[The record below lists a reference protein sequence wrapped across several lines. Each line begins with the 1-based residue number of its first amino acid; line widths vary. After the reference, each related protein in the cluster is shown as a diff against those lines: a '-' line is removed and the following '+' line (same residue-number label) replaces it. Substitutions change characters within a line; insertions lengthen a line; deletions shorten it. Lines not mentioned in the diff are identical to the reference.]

1 MALMTSK
8 QYVESLAKMKRNIYF
23 QGKKIE
29 DPINHPLLIPSR
41 RCLEETYDMAFMPQ
55 YEDLMTATS
64 QFTGHKI
71 NRFNNIH
78 RDKEDLNK
86 KVKLQRLMG
95 QRTGSCFQRCVIMDM
110 ANAFY
115 STTFEIDEKYGTHY
129 FDAFKKY
136 IIRCQDKDLIVAG
149 ALTDPKG
156 DRSARIGA
164 DGQDKDLYLHV
175 VERRTDGVVV
185 NGAKAH
191 LTGITN
197 AHEVIVLPTQ
207 AMKPGQEDYAIAFA
221 IPLDAPGITMIVGRQ
236 SCDTRKMEDGA
247 DIDLG
252 NAKYGGIEALTV
264 FDHVFVPN
272 DCIFLNGETDFAGM
286 LVERFA
292 GYHRNS
298 YGGCKSGVGDV
309 VIGAASLISQYNG
322 TEIASHVKDKLVE
335 MTQLNEQLYC
345 AGIASSA
352 EGWQTKAGNYM
363 VNLLLA
369 NVCKLNVTR
378 YPYEIVRLMEDIA
391 GGIMVTAPS
400 EADLRSDA
408 VGNYIKKYLV
418 GCGVNAEDRLR
429 ALRLCENLALG
440 TAAVGYRTE
449 SMHGA
454 GSPQAQKIMIMRQG
468 NFEMKKTLAKNIAG
482 ISNESGAGVK

>member
-1 MALMTSK
+1 MPLMTSQ
-8 QYVESLAKMKRNIYF
+8 QYVASLAKMKRRIFF
-23 QGKKIE
+23 QGKLIE
-29 DPINHPLLIPSR
+29 DPIHHPLLIPSR
-41 RCLEETYDMAFMPQ
+41 KCLEETYDMALMPM

-71 NRFNNIH
+71 NRFNHIH
-78 RDKEDLNK
+78 GSKEDLNK

-115 STTFEIDEKYGTHY
+115 STTFEIDEKHGTRY
-129 FDAFKKY
+129 FDRFKEF
-136 IIRCQDKDLIVAG
+136 IIRCQEEDLIVGG
-149 ALTDPKG
+149 ALTDVKG
-156 DRSARIGA
+156 SRSAAIGS
-164 DGQDKDLYLHV
+164 DDQDKDLYVHV
-175 VERRTDGVVV
+175 VERRPDGVIV

-197 AHEVIVLPTQ
+197 AHEVVVLPTQ
-207 AMKPGQEDYAIAFA
+207 AMRPGQEDYAIAFHL
-221 IPLDAPGITMIVGRQ
+221 PLDAPGVTMIVGRQ
-236 SCDTRKMEDGA
+236 SCDTRKMEELCN
-247 DIDLG
+247 IDVG
-252 NAKYGGIEALTV
+252 NAKYGGIEALTI

-272 DCIFLNGETDFAGM
+272 ENIFLNGEVEFAGM

-309 VIGAASLISQYNG
+309 AIGAAALIAQYNG
-322 TEIASHVKDKLVE
+322 TEKASHIKDKLVE

-363 VNLLLA
+363 VDLLLA

-400 EADLRSDA
+400 EADLRSSEIGHY
-408 VGNYIKKYLV
+408 VEKYLV
-418 GCGVNAEDRLR
+418 GCNVDAETRLR

-454 GSPQAQKIMIMRQG
+454 GSPQAQKVMITRQG
-468 NFEMKKTLAKNIAG
+468 SFEQKKELAKRIAG
-482 ISNESGAGVK
+482 IEK

>member
-1 MALMTSK
+1 MPLMTSE
-8 QYVESLAKMKRNIYF
+8 QYVESLAKMKRNIWF

-29 DPINHPLLIPSR
+29 DPIHHPLLIPSR
-41 RCLEETYDMAFMPQ
+41 KCLEETYDMALMPE
-55 YEDLMTATS
+55 YEDLVTAVS

-71 NRFNNIH
+71 SRFNNIH
-78 RDKEDLNK
+78 RDTEDLNK

-95 QRTGSCFQRCVIMDM
+95 QRTGSCFQRCVMMDM

-115 STTFEIDEKYGTHY
+115 STTYEIDEKYGTSY
-129 FDAFKKY
+129 FDRFKEFL
-136 IIRCQDKDLIVAG
+136 IRCQDEDLVIAG

-156 DRSARIGA
+156 DRGAKIG
-164 DGQDKDLYLHV
+164 GEEQDKDLYVHV

-185 NGAKAH
+185 NGAKCH

-197 AHEVIVLPTQ
+197 AHEVVVLPTQ
-207 AMKPGQEDYAIAFA
+207 AMKAGQEDYAIAFH

-236 SCDTRKMEDGA
+236 SCDTRKMEDIA

-252 NAKYGGIEALTV
+252 NANYGGIEALTV

-272 DCIFLNGETDFAGM
+272 ENIFMNGETDFAGM

-292 GYHRNS
+292 AYHRNS
-298 YGGCKSGVGDV
+298 YGGCKSGVGDIA
-309 VIGAASLISQYNG
+309 IGAASLIAQYNG
-322 TEIASHVKDKLVE
+322 IEKANHVKDKLVE

-352 EGWQTKAGNYM
+352 EGWQTKSGNYM
-363 VNLLLA
+363 VDLLLA

-400 EADLRSDA
+400 EADLRSPD
-408 VGNYIKKYLV
+408 VGKYVEKYMV
-418 GCGVNAEDRLR
+418 GCNVDA
-429 ALRLCENLALG
+429 
-440 TAAVGYRTE
+440 
-449 SMHGA
+449 
-454 GSPQAQKIMIMRQG
+454 
-468 NFEMKKTLAKNIAG
+468 
-482 ISNESGAGVK
+482 ESGIGYSRSCISYRIYAWCRLSTGTENYDYTSG

>member
-1 MALMTSK
+1 MPLMTSK
-8 QYVESLAKMKRNIYF
+8 QYVESLAKTDRNIWF

-41 RCLEETYDMAFMPQ
+41 KCLEETYDMAFMPEF
-55 YEDLMTATS
+55 EDLMTATS

-71 NRFNNIH
+71 NRFNHIYAC
-78 RDKEDLNK
+78 KEDLNK
-86 KVKLQRLMG
+86 KTKLQRLMG
-95 QRTGSCFQRCVIMDM
+95 QRTGACFQRCVIMDM

-115 STTFEIDEKYGTHY
+115 PTTYEIDEKYGTHY
-129 FDAFKKY
+129 FDRFKEF
-136 IIRCQDKDLIVAG
+136 IIKCQDEDLIIAG
-149 ALTDPKG
+149 ALTDVKG
-156 DRSARIGA
+156 DRSAKIGGP
-164 DGQDKDLYLHV
+164 DQDEDLYLHV
-175 VERRTDGVVV
+175 VERRPDGVVI

-197 AHEVIVLPTQ
+197 AHEVVVLPTQ
-207 AMKPGQEDYAIAFA
+207 AMKPDQKDYAIAFH

-236 SCDTRKMEDGA
+236 SCDTRKLEEGA

-252 NAKYGGIEALTV
+252 NAVYGGIEALTV

-272 DCIFLNGETDFAGM
+272 ENIFLNGETDFAGM
-286 LVERFA
+286 LVELFA
-292 GYHRNS
+292 AGHRNS

-309 VIGAASLISQYNG
+309 VIGAASLIAQYNG
-322 TEIASHVKDKLVE
+322 TENASHVKDKLVE

-345 AGIASSA
+345 CGIASGTES
-352 EGWQTKAGNYM
+352 WQTKAGNYM
-363 VNLLLA
+363 VDLLLA

-378 YPYEIVRLMEDIA
+378 YPYEIIRLMEDIA

-400 EADLRSDA
+400 EADLRSPEI
-408 VGNYIKKYLV
+408 GKYIEKYLV
-418 GCGVNAEDRLR
+418 GRNVSAENRLR
-429 ALRLCENLALG
+429 VLRLCENLALG

-454 GSPQAQKIMIMRQG
+454 GSPQAQKIMITRQG
-468 NFEMKKTLAKNIAG
+468 NFEQKKNLARRI
-482 ISNESGAGVK
+482 AGVKE

>member
-1 MALMTSK
+1 MPLMTSK
-8 QYVESLAKMKRNIYF
+8 QYVESIRRMKRSIYYL
-23 QGKKIE
+23 GKKIE
-29 DPINHPLLIPSR
+29 NPVDHPVLRPSMQCLI
-41 RCLEETYDMAFMPQ
+41 ETYDMALMPEF
-55 YEDLMTATS
+55 EDLMTTAS
-64 QFTGHKI
+64 QLTGNKI

-78 RDKEDLNK
+78 KSLDDLNK
-86 KVKLQRLMG
+86 KVKMQRLMG

-110 ANAFY
+110 SNAFY
-115 STTFEIDEKYGTHY
+115 STTYEADQKYGTDY
-129 FDAFKKY
+129 FERFKKWM
-136 IIRCQDKDLIVAG
+136 IRVQEEDLIIAG

-156 DRSARIGA
+156 DRSAAIG
-164 DGQDKDLYLHV
+164 GGEQDKDLYLHV
-175 VERRTDGVVV
+175 VERRPDGVVI
-185 NGAKAH
+185 NGAKCH

-197 AHEVIVLPTQ
+197 AHEVMVLPTQ
-207 AMKPGQEDYAIAFA
+207 SMRQGQEDYAIAA
-221 IPLDAPGITMIVGRQ
+221 SIPLDAPGVTMIVGRQ
-236 SCDTRKMEDGA
+236 SCDTRKMEAIA

-252 NAKYGGIEALTV
+252 NAGYGGVEALTI

-272 DCIFLNGETDFAGM
+272 DRIFLNGETDFAGM

-292 GYHRNS
+292 TYHRNS
-298 YGGCKSGVGDV
+298 YGGCKTGVGDV
-309 VIGAASLISQYNG
+309 AIGAANLIAQYNG
-322 TEIASHVKDKLVE
+322 TEKATHIKDKLIE

-352 EGWQTKAGNYM
+352 EGYKLPAGNYM
-363 VNLLLA
+363 VNSLLA

-400 EADLRSDA
+400 EADLRSEE
-408 VGNYIKKYLV
+408 VGHYVEKYLV
-418 GCGVNAEDRLR
+418 GCNVNAEDRLR

-454 GSPQAQKIMIMRQG
+454 GSPQAQKIMIGRYAG
-468 NFEMKKTLAKNIAG
+468 FDRKKQLAKRIAG
-482 ISNESGAGVK
+482 IKK

>member
-1 MALMTSK
+1 MPLMTSAK
-8 QYVESLAKMKRNIYF
+8 YVESIRKMKRNIYLM
-23 QGKKIE
+23 GEKI
-29 DPINHPLLIPSR
+29 DNAVDHPILRPSMNCLI
-41 RCLEETYDMAFMPQ
+41 ETYDMAFMPEF
-55 YEDLMTATS
+55 EDLMTTTS
-64 QFTGHKI
+64 QFTGNKI

-78 RDKEDLNK
+78 KDKEDLNK

-110 ANAFY
+110 ANSFF
-115 STTFEIDEKYGTHY
+115 STTYEIDEKHSTDYHKR
-129 FDAFKKY
+129 FMEFL
-136 IIRCQDKDLIVAG
+136 IRVQEEDLIIAG

-156 DRSARIGA
+156 DRSQPIGG
-164 DGQDKDLYLHV
+164 DGQDEDLYLRV
-175 VERRTDGVVV
+175 VERRADGVVV

-197 AHEVIVLPTQ
+197 AHEVVVLPTQ
-207 AMKPGQEDYAIAFA
+207 AMKKGQEDFAIAFS
-221 IPLDAPGITMIVGRQ
+221 IPLDAPGITMILGRQ
-236 SCDTRKMEDGA
+236 SCDTRKMEEGA

-252 NAKYGGIEALTV
+252 NAKFGGVEALTV

-272 DCIFLNGETDFAGM
+272 ENIYLNGETEFAGM

-309 VIGAASLISQYNG
+309 VIGVASLIAQYNG
-322 TEIASHVKDKLVE
+322 VEKASHIKDKLVE

-345 AGIASSA
+345 GGIASSA
-352 EGWQTKAGNYM
+352 EGWQTAAGNYM
-363 VNLLLA
+363 VDLLLA

-400 EADLRSDA
+400 EADLRSTE
-408 VGNYIKKYLV
+408 VGDYVRKYMV
-418 GCGVNAEDRLR
+418 GKDVEAEERLR

-454 GSPQAQKIMIMRQG
+454 GSPQAQKVMIARQG
-468 NFEMKKTLAKNIAG
+468 NFDTKKELAKRIAG
-482 ISNESGAGVK
+482 IKK

>member
-1 MALMTSK
+1 MPLKTSEE
-8 QYVESLAKMKRNIYF
+8 YVASLAKMNRNIYF
-23 QGKKIE
+23 QGEKIE
-29 DPINHPLLIPSR
+29 DPINHPILIPSR
-41 RCLEETYDMAFMPQ
+41 KCLEESYDLALMPE

-64 QFTGHKI
+64 NLTGNKI
-71 NRFNNIH
+71 NRFNHIH
-78 RDKEDLNK
+78 QNRDDLNK
-86 KVKLQRLMG
+86 KVKMQRLMG
-95 QRTGSCFQRCVIMDM
+95 QRTASCYQRCVIMDM

-115 STTFEIDEKYGTHY
+115 STTYEIDEKYGTDY
-129 FDAFKKY
+129 FERLKEFMIY
-136 IIRCQDKDLIVAG
+136 CQDEDLIVGG

-156 DRSARIGA
+156 DRSAKIGG
-164 DGQDKDLYLHV
+164 DDQDKDLYLRV
-175 VERRTDGVVV
+175 VERREDGVIV

-197 AHEVIVLPTQ
+197 AHEVVVLPTQ
-207 AMKPGQEDYAIAFA
+207 AMRPGQEDYAIAFHL
-221 IPLDAPGITMIVGRQ
+221 PLDTEGITMIVGRQ
-236 SCDTRKMEDGA
+236 SCDTRKLEPGA

-252 NAKYGGIEALTV
+252 NAQYGGVEALTV

-272 DCIFLNGETDFAGM
+272 ENIFLNGEVEFAGM

-298 YGGCKSGVGDV
+298 YGGCKTGVGDV
-309 VIGAASLISQYNG
+309 AIGVASLLAQYNG
-322 TEIASHVKDKLVE
+322 TEKASHIKDKLIE

-352 EGWQTKAGNYM
+352 EGWETKSGNYM
-363 VNLLLA
+363 VDLLLA

-408 VGNYIKKYLV
+408 VGHYVEKYLV
-418 GCGVNAEDRLR
+418 GRGVNAEDRLR

-454 GSPQAQKIMIMRQG
+454 GSPQAQKVMIARQG
-468 NFEMKKTLAKNIAG
+468 NFEGKKGLAKRIAG
-482 ISNESGAGVK
+482 IKE

>member
-1 MALMTSK
+1 MALMNSE
-8 QYVESLAKMKRNIYF
+8 QYVESLRRMNRNIYF

-29 DPINHPLLIPSR
+29 DPINHPILIPSR
-41 RCLEETYDMAFMPQ
+41 KCLEEIYDMTLMPE
-55 YEDLMTATS
+55 YEDLLTATS

-71 NRFNNIH
+71 SRFNHIH
-78 RDKEDLNK
+78 QNREDLIK
-86 KVKLQRLMG
+86 KVKMQRLMG
-95 QRTGSCFQRCVIMDM
+95 RRTGSCFQRCVIMDM
-110 ANAFY
+110 ANSFY
-115 STTFEIDEKYGTHY
+115 STTYEIDEKYGTHY
-129 FDAFKKY
+129 HDTFKKF
-136 IIRCQDKDLIVAG
+136 ITRCQEEDLIVAG

-156 DRSARIGA
+156 DRSAVIGGA
-164 DGQDKDLYLHV
+164 GQDPDLYLHV
-175 VERRTDGVVV
+175 VERRPDGVIV

-197 AHEVIVLPTQ
+197 AHEVVVLPTQ
-207 AMKPGQEDYAIAFA
+207 AMKPGQEDYAIAFHT
-221 IPLDAPGITMIVGRQ
+221 PLDAKGITMIVGRQ
-236 SCDTRKMEDGA
+236 SCDTRKMEKGA

-252 NAKYGGIEALTV
+252 NAKFGGIEALTV

-272 DCIFLNGETDFAGM
+272 ENIFLNGETDFAGM

-309 VIGAASLISQYNG
+309 AIGAASLIAQYNG
-322 TEIASHVKDKLVE
+322 TEKANHIKDKLAE

-345 AGIASSA
+345 AGIASSC

-363 VNLLLA
+363 VDFLLA

-400 EADLRSDA
+400 EGDLRSDA
-408 VGNYIKKYLV
+408 VGDYVRKYLV
-418 GCGVNAEDRLR
+418 GHEVNAENRLR

-454 GSPQAQKIMIMRQG
+454 GSPQAQKIMIIRQG
-468 NFEMKKTLAKNIAG
+468 KFEAKKELAKFIAG
-482 ISNESGAGVK
+482 IKDQQ

>member
-1 MALMTSK
+1 MALMTGE
-8 QYVESLAKMKRNIYF
+8 QYVESIRKMNRTIYF
-23 QGKKIE
+23 QGEKIE
-29 DPINHPLLIPSR
+29 NPVDHPLLRPSMN
-41 RCLEETYDMAFMPQ
+41 CLIESYEMALNPE

-95 QRTGSCFQRCVIMDM
+95 QRTAACFQRCVIMDM

-115 STTFEIDEKYGTHY
+115 STTYEIDQKCGTNY
-129 FDAFKKY
+129 FERFKKY
-136 IIRCQDKDLIVAG
+136 IIRCQDEDLIVAG

-156 DRSARIGA
+156 DRSVKIG
-164 DGQDKDLYLHV
+164 GPEQDEDLYLRV
-175 VERRTDGVVV
+175 VERRPDGVVV
-185 NGAKAH
+185 RGAKCH
-191 LTGITN
+191 LTGATN
-197 AHEVIVLPTQ
+197 AHEVVVLPTQ
-207 AMKPGQEDYAIAFA
+207 ALRKGQEDYAIAFN

-236 SCDTRKMEDGA
+236 SCDTRKLEKGA

-252 NAKYGGIEALTV
+252 NAKYGGVEALTI
-264 FDHVFVPN
+264 FDDVFVPN
-272 DCIFLNGETDFAGM
+272 ENIFLNGEVEFAGM

-292 GYHRNS
+292 CYHRNS
-298 YGGCKSGVGDV
+298 YGGCKVGVGDV
-309 VIGAASLISQYNG
+309 VIGTAALIAQYNG
-322 TEIASHVKDKLVE
+322 TEKASHVKDKLIE

-352 EGWQTKAGNYM
+352 EGYPTAAGNYM
-363 VNLLLA
+363 VDLLLA

-400 EADLRSDA
+400 EADLRSPE
-408 VGNYIKKYLV
+408 VGKYVEKYLV
-418 GCGVNAEDRLR
+418 GKDVNAENRLR
-429 ALRLCENLALG
+429 CLRLCENIALG

-454 GSPQAQKIMIMRQG
+454 GSPQAQKVFIARAA
-468 NFEMKKTLAKNIAG
+468 NFEGKKALAKRIAG
-482 ISNESGAGVK
+482 IKD

>member
-1 MALMTSK
+1 MPLMTSE
-8 QYVESLAKMKRNIYF
+8 QYVESLRKMNRSIYF

-29 DPINHPLLIPSR
+29 DPINHPILIPSR
-41 RCLEETYDMAFMPQ
+41 KCLEESYNMALMPE

-78 RDKEDLNK
+78 RDRDDLIK

-115 STTFEIDEKYGTHY
+115 STTYEIDEAHGTNY
-129 FDAFKKY
+129 FERFKEF
-136 IIRCQDKDLIVAG
+136 IIRCQDEDLIIAG
-149 ALTDPKG
+149 ALTDVKG
-156 DRSARIGA
+156 DRSAKIGS
-164 DGQDKDLYLHV
+164 DDQDNDLYLHV
-175 VERRTDGVVV
+175 VERRDDGVVV

-197 AHEVIVLPTQ
+197 SHEVVVLPTQ
-207 AMKPGQEDYAIAFA
+207 AMKPGQEDYAIAFH

-236 SCDTRKMEDGA
+236 SCDTRKMEPDA

-252 NAKYGGIEALTV
+252 NATYGGIEALTI
-264 FDHVFVPN
+264 FDHVFVPKEN
-272 DCIFLNGETDFAGM
+272 IFMDGEVEFAGM

-298 YGGCKSGVGDV
+298 YGGCKTGVGDV
-309 VIGAASLISQYNG
+309 AIGAASLIAQYNG
-322 TEIASHVKDKLVE
+322 TENASHIKDKLVE
-335 MTQLNEQLYC
+335 MTQLNEQLYA

-363 VNLLLA
+363 VDMLLA

-400 EADLRSDA
+400 EADLKSDA
-408 VGNYIKKYLV
+408 IGHYVEKYMVGR
-418 GCGVNAEDRLR
+418 GVNAEDRLR
-429 ALRLCENLALG
+429 ILRLCENLALG
-440 TAAVGYRTE
+440 TSAVGYRTE

-454 GSPQAQKIMIMRQG
+454 GSPQAQKIMITRLG
-468 NFEMKKTLAKNIAG
+468 NFENKKRLAKRIG
-482 ISNESGAGVK
+482 GVKS

>member
-1 MALMTSK
+1 MPLMTSQ
-8 QYVESLAKMKRNIYF
+8 QYVASLAKMKRRIFF
-23 QGKKIE
+23 QGKLIE
-29 DPINHPLLIPSR
+29 DPIHHPLLIPSR
-41 RCLEETYDMAFMPQ
+41 KCLEETYDMALMPM

-71 NRFNNIH
+71 NRFNHIH
-78 RDKEDLNK
+78 GSKEDLNK

-115 STTFEIDEKYGTHY
+115 STTFEIDEKHGTHY
-129 FDAFKKY
+129 FDRFKEFL
-136 IIRCQDKDLIVAG
+136 IRCQEEDLIVGG
-149 ALTDPKG
+149 ALTDVKG
-156 DRSARIGA
+156 SRSAAIGS
-164 DGQDKDLYLHV
+164 DDQDKDLYVHV
-175 VERRTDGVVV
+175 VERRPDGVIV

-197 AHEVIVLPTQ
+197 AHEVVVLPTQ
-207 AMKPGQEDYAIAFA
+207 AMRPGQEDYAIAFHL
-221 IPLDAPGITMIVGRQ
+221 PLDALGVTMIVGRQ
-236 SCDTRKMEDGA
+236 SCDTRKMEELNN
-247 DIDLG
+247 IDVG
-252 NAKYGGIEALTV
+252 NAKYGGIEALTI

-272 DCIFLNGETDFAGM
+272 ENIFLNGEVEFAGM

-309 VIGAASLISQYNG
+309 AIGAAALIAQYNG
-322 TEIASHVKDKLVE
+322 TEKASHIKDKLVE

-363 VNLLLA
+363 VDLLLA

-400 EADLRSDA
+400 EADLRSSEIGHY
-408 VGNYIKKYLV
+408 VEKYLV
-418 GCGVNAEDRLR
+418 GCDVDAETRLR

-454 GSPQAQKIMIMRQG
+454 GSPQAQKVMITRQG
-468 NFEMKKTLAKNIAG
+468 SFEQKKELAKRIAG
-482 ISNESGAGVK
+482 IEK

>member
-1 MALMTSK
+1 MPLMTSQ
-8 QYVESLAKMKRNIYF
+8 QYVESIRKMDRNIYF
-23 QGKKIE
+23 QGKKL
-29 DPINHPLLIPSR
+29 DNPVDHPVLKPSMQCLID
-41 RCLEETYDMAFMPQ
+41 TYDMAFMPE
-55 YEDLMTATS
+55 YEDLMTTTS
-64 QFTGHKI
+64 LLTGNKI

-78 RDKEDLNK
+78 KDLTDLNK

-95 QRTGSCFQRCVIMDM
+95 QRTGSCFQRCVIMDC

-115 STTFEIDEKYGTHY
+115 SSTFEIDEKYGTDY
-129 FDAFKKY
+129 FERFKKF
-136 IIRCQDKDLIVAG
+136 IIRVQDDDLIVGG

-156 DRSARIGA
+156 DRSQQIGQ
-164 DGQDKDLYLHV
+164 GQDEDLYLHV
-175 VERRTDGVVV
+175 VERRPDGVVV

-197 AHEVIVLPTQ
+197 AHEVVVLPTQ
-207 AMKPGQEDYAIAFA
+207 ALRPGQEDYAIAFA

-236 SCDTRKMEDGA
+236 SCDTRKLEEGA

-252 NAKYGGIEALTV
+252 NARYGGIEALTV
-264 FDHVFVPN
+264 FDHVFIPN
-272 DCIFLNGETDFAGM
+272 ERIFLNGETDFAGM

-292 GYHRNS
+292 SMHRNS

-309 VIGAASLISQYNG
+309 AIGTAALLAQYNG
-322 TEIASHVKDKLVE
+322 TENASHIKDKLIE

-352 EGWQTKAGNYM
+352 EGWQTKSGSWM
-363 VNLLLA
+363 VDYLLA

-378 YPYEIVRLMEDIA
+378 YPYEIMRLAQDIA
-391 GGIMVTAPS
+391 GGIMVTAPAESDLHS
-400 EADLRSDA
+400 EE
-408 VGNYIKKYLV
+408 VGHYVEKYLV
-418 GCGVNAEDRLR
+418 GKDVDAPTRLR

-440 TAAVGYRTE
+440 TAAVGYLTE

-454 GSPQAQKIMIMRQG
+454 GSPQAQKVMITRQG
-468 NFEMKKTLAKNIAG
+468 NFAQKKEIAKRIAG
-482 ISNESGAGVK
+482 ITK

>member
-8 QYVESLAKMKRNIYF
+8 QYVESLAKMNRNIWF

-29 DPINHPLLIPSR
+29 DPINHPLLVPSR
-41 RCLEETYDMAFMPQ
+41 KCLEESYDMALMPE

-71 NRFNNIH
+71 NRFNH
-78 RDKEDLNK
+78 VYATKEDLIK
-86 KVKLQRLMG
+86 KVKMQRLMG

-115 STTFEIDEKYGTHY
+115 PTTYEIDEKYGTHY
-129 FDAFKKY
+129 FDRFKEF
-136 IIRCQDKDLIVAG
+136 IIKCQDEDLIVAG

-156 DRSARIGA
+156 DRSAKIGG
-164 DGQDKDLYLHV
+164 DEQDKDLYVHV
-175 VERRTDGVVV
+175 VERRKDGVVV
-185 NGAKAH
+185 RGAKCH
-191 LTGITN
+191 LTGATN
-197 AHEVIVLPTQ
+197 AHEVVVLPTQ
-207 AMKPGQEDYAIAFA
+207 AMRPGQEDYAIAFH
-221 IPLDAPGITMIVGRQ
+221 IPLDAPGVTMIVGRQ
-236 SCDTRKMEDGA
+236 SCDTRKLEDGA

-252 NAKYGGIEALTV
+252 NAKYGGVEALTV
-264 FDHVFVPN
+264 FDDVFVPN
-272 DCIFLNGETDFAGM
+272 ENIFLDGEVEFAGM
-286 LVERFA
+286 LVELFA
-292 GYHRNS
+292 GGHRNS

-309 VIGAASLISQYNG
+309 AIGAASLIAQYNG
-322 TEIASHVKDKLVE
+322 TEKASHVKDKLVE
-335 MTQLNEQLYC
+335 MTQLNEQLYSL
-345 AGIASSA
+345 GIASAA

-363 VNLLLA
+363 VDLLLA

-400 EADLRSDA
+400 EADLRSPE
-408 VGNYIKKYLV
+408 VGKYVEKYMV
-418 GCGVNAEDRLR
+418 GRGVNAEDRLR
-429 ALRLCENLALG
+429 CLRLCENLALG

-454 GSPQAQKIMIMRQG
+454 GSPQAQKVMITRQA
-468 NFEMKKTLAKNIAG
+468 NFETKKSIAKRIAG
-482 ISNESGAGVK
+482 IK

>member
-1 MALMTSK
+1 MALMTSER
-8 QYVESLAKMKRNIYF
+8 YIESIRKMKRNIYF
-23 QGKKIE
+23 QGKKLE
-29 DPINHPLLIPSR
+29 NPVDHPLLRPSMQ
-41 RCLEETYDMAFMPQ
+41 CLIDTYDMALMPE
-55 YEDLMTATS
+55 YEDLLTAIS
-64 QFTGHKI
+64 HLTGCKI
-71 NRFNNIH
+71 NRFNHIH
-78 RDKEDLNK
+78 QNREDLNK
-86 KVKLQRLMG
+86 KIKLQRLMG
-95 QRTGSCFQRCVIMDM
+95 QRTGSCFQRCVIMDC

-115 STTFEIDEKYGTHY
+115 STTYEIDQKYGTGY
-129 FDAFKKY
+129 FERFKKF
-136 IIRCQDKDLIVAG
+136 ITRVQDEDLIVGG

-156 DRSARIGA
+156 DRSQPIGEE
-164 DGQDKDLYLHV
+164 QIKDLYLRV
-175 VERRTDGVVV
+175 VERCPDGVIV

-197 AHEVIVLPTQ
+197 AHEVVVLPTQ
-207 AMKPGQEDYAIAFA
+207 ALRPGQDDYAIAFS
-221 IPLDAPGITMIVGRQ
+221 IPLDTPGITMIVGRQ
-236 SCDTRKMEDGA
+236 SCDTRKLEPGA

-252 NAKYGGIEALTV
+252 NAKYGGVEALTV

-272 DCIFLNGETDFAGM
+272 ENIYLNGEVDFVGM

-309 VIGAASLISQYNG
+309 AIGVASLMAQYNG
-322 TEIASHVKDKLVE
+322 TEKASHIKDKLVE

-352 EGWQTKAGNYM
+352 EGWKTDAGNYM
-363 VNLLLA
+363 VDLLLS

-400 EADLRSDA
+400 EADLRSQD
-408 VGNYIKKYLV
+408 VGHYVAKYLV
-418 GCGVNAEDRLR
+418 GHEVDAETRLR

-440 TAAVGYRTE
+440 TAAVAYRTE

-454 GSPQAQKIMIMRQG
+454 GSPQAQKIMISRQG
-468 NFEMKKTLAKNIAG
+468 NFAGKKEFAKRLAG
-482 ISNESGAGVK
+482 INK

>member
-1 MALMTSK
+1 MALMTSE
-8 QYVESLAKMKRNIYF
+8 QYVESIRKMKRNIYF
-23 QGKKIE
+23 QGKKLE
-29 DPINHPLLIPSR
+29 NPVDHPVLRPSMNCLI
-41 RCLEETYDMAFMPQ
+41 ETYDMAFMPE
-55 YEDLMTATS
+55 YEELMTATS
-64 QFTGHKI
+64 HITGKKI

-78 RDKEDLNK
+78 QSKEDLNK

-95 QRTGSCFQRCVIMDM
+95 QRTGSCFQRCVIMDC
-110 ANAFY
+110 ANSFY
-115 STTFEIDEKYGTHY
+115 STTYEIDQKCGTDY
-129 FDAFKKY
+129 FERFKKY
-136 IIRCQDKDLIVAG
+136 LVRVQDEDLVIAG

-156 DRSARIGA
+156 DRSCLIGQ
-164 DGQDKDLYLHV
+164 GQDEDLYLHV
-175 VERRTDGVVV
+175 VKRRPDGVVV

-197 AHEVIVLPTQ
+197 AHEVVVLPTQ
-207 AMKPGQEDYAIAFA
+207 ALKPEQGDYAIAFS
-221 IPLDAPGITMIVGRQ
+221 IPLDAPGITMIIGRQ
-236 SCDTRKMEDGA
+236 SCDTRKMEEGV

-252 NAKYGGIEALTV
+252 NACYGGIEALTI

-272 DCIFLNGETDFAGM
+272 ENIYLNGETEFVGE

-309 VIGAASLISQYNG
+309 AIGAAAMIAQYNG
-322 TEIASHVKDKLVE
+322 TEKASHIKDKLIE

-352 EGWQTKAGNYM
+352 EGHCTLAGNYM
-363 VNLLLA
+363 VDLLLA

-391 GGIMVTAPS
+391 GGIMVTAPA
-400 EADLRSDA
+400 EADLHSEEIGHYVEKYMVGKNIDA
-408 VGNYIKKYLV
+408 KN
-418 GCGVNAEDRLR
+418 RLR
-429 ALRLCENLALG
+429 ILRLCENLALG

-454 GSPQAQKIMIMRQG
+454 GSPQAQKVMIGRQG
-468 NFEMKKTLAKNIAG
+468 NFEQKKEIAKRI
-482 ISNESGAGVK
+482 AGVKK

>member
-1 MALMTSK
+1 MPLMTSQ
-8 QYVESLAKMKRNIYF
+8 QYVASLAKMKRRIFF
-23 QGKKIE
+23 QGKLIE
-29 DPINHPLLIPSR
+29 DPIHHPLLIPSR
-41 RCLEETYDMAFMPQ
+41 KCLEETYDMALMPM

-71 NRFNNIH
+71 NRFNHIH
-78 RDKEDLNK
+78 GSKEDLNK

-115 STTFEIDEKYGTHY
+115 STTFEIDEKHGTHY
-129 FDAFKKY
+129 FDRFKEF
-136 IIRCQDKDLIVAG
+136 IIRCQEEDLIVGG
-149 ALTDPKG
+149 ALTDVKG
-156 DRSARIGA
+156 SRSAAIGS
-164 DGQDKDLYLHV
+164 DDQDKDLYVHV
-175 VERRTDGVVV
+175 VERRPDGVIV

-197 AHEVIVLPTQ
+197 AHEVVVLPTQ
-207 AMKPGQEDYAIAFA
+207 AMRPGQEDYAIAFHL
-221 IPLDAPGITMIVGRQ
+221 PLDAPGVTMIVGRQ
-236 SCDTRKMEDGA
+236 SCDTRKMEELCN
-247 DIDLG
+247 IDVG
-252 NAKYGGIEALTV
+252 NAKYGGIEALTI

-272 DCIFLNGETDFAGM
+272 ENIFLNGEVEFAGM

-309 VIGAASLISQYNG
+309 AIGAAALIAQYNG
-322 TEIASHVKDKLVE
+322 TEKASHIKDKLVE

-363 VNLLLA
+363 VDLLLA

-400 EADLRSDA
+400 EADLRSSEIGHY
-408 VGNYIKKYLV
+408 VEKYLV
-418 GCGVNAEDRLR
+418 GCNVDAETRLR

-454 GSPQAQKIMIMRQG
+454 GSPQAQKVMITRQG
-468 NFEMKKTLAKNIAG
+468 SFEQKKELAKRIAG
-482 ISNESGAGVK
+482 IEK

>member
-1 MALMTSK
+1 MPLMTSK
-8 QYVESLAKMKRNIYF
+8 QYVESLARMERNIWF
-23 QGKKIE
+23 QGEKIE
-29 DPINHPLLIPSR
+29 DPIHHPMLIPSR
-41 RCLEETYDMAFMPQ
+41 RCLEETYDMALMPE
-55 YEDLMTATS
+55 YEDLLTATS
-64 QFTGHKI
+64 HLTGHKI
-71 NRFNNIH
+71 NRFNHIH
-78 RDKEDLNK
+78 QSREDLNK

-115 STTFEIDEKYGTHY
+115 STTYEIDQKYATPY
-129 FDAFKKY
+129 FQRFKDY
-136 IIRCQDKDLIVAG
+136 ITYCQEADLIVAG

-156 DRSARIGA
+156 DRSCPIGGA
-164 DGQDKDLYLHV
+164 GQDPDLYVHV
-175 VERRTDGVVV
+175 VERRPDGVVV

-197 AHEVIVLPTQ
+197 AHEVVVLPTQ
-207 AMKPGQEDYAIAFA
+207 AMKPGQEDYAIAFHL
-221 IPLDAPGITMIVGRQ
+221 PLDAPGITMIVGRQ
-236 SCDTRKMEDGA
+236 SCDTRKLEPGA

-252 NAKYGGIEALTV
+252 NAVYGGIEALTV

-272 DCIFLNGETDFAGM
+272 ENIFLNGETDFAGM

-309 VIGAASLISQYNG
+309 AIGAAALIAQYNG
-322 TEIASHVKDKLVE
+322 TDKASHIKDKLVE

-352 EGWQTKAGNYM
+352 EGHPTAAGNYM
-363 VNLLLA
+363 VDLLLA

-378 YPYEIVRLMEDIA
+378 YPYEIVRLLEDIA

-400 EADLRSDA
+400 EADLKSPQ
-408 VGNYIKKYLV
+408 VGAYIEKYLT
-418 GCGVNAEDRLR
+418 GHGVDAESRLR
-429 ALRLCENLALG
+429 CLRLCENLALG

-454 GSPQAQKIMIMRQG
+454 GSPQAQKVMITRQG
-468 NFEMKKTLAKNIAG
+468 GFEQKKLLAKRIAG
-482 ISNESGAGVK
+482 IRD

>member
-1 MALMTSK
+1 MPLMTSQ
-8 QYVESLAKMKRNIYF
+8 QYVESLAKMKRRIFF
-23 QGKKIE
+23 QGKLID
-29 DPINHPLLIPSR
+29 DPIHHPLLIPSR
-41 RCLEETYDMAFMPQ
+41 RCLEETYDMALDPQ

-64 QFTGHKI
+64 QLTGHKI
-71 NRFNNIH
+71 NRFNHIH
-78 RDKEDLNK
+78 ASKEDLNR

-115 STTFEIDEKYGTHY
+115 STTYEIDEKHGTHY
-129 FDAFKKY
+129 FDRFKEF
-136 IIRCQDKDLIVAG
+136 IIRCQEEDLIVGG
-149 ALTDPKG
+149 ALTDVKG
-156 DRSARIGA
+156 SRSAAIGG
-164 DGQDKDLYLHV
+164 DEQDKDLYVHV
-175 VERRTDGVVV
+175 VERRPDGVIV

-197 AHEVIVLPTQ
+197 AHEVVVLPTQ
-207 AMKPGQEDYAIAFA
+207 AMRPGQEDYAIAFHL
-221 IPLDAPGITMIVGRQ
+221 PLDAPGVTMIVGRQ
-236 SCDTRKMEDGA
+236 SCDTRKMEELCS
-247 DIDLG
+247 IDVG
-252 NAKYGGIEALTV
+252 NAQYGGIEALTV

-272 DCIFLNGETDFAGM
+272 ENIFLNGEVEFAGM

-309 VIGAASLISQYNG
+309 AIGAAALIAQYNG
-322 TEIASHVKDKLVE
+322 TEKASHIKDKLVE

-363 VNLLLA
+363 VDLLLA

-400 EADLRSDA
+400 EADLRSSEIGHY
-408 VGNYIKKYLV
+408 VEKYLV
-418 GCGVNAEDRLR
+418 GHHVDAETRLR

-454 GSPQAQKIMIMRQG
+454 GSPQAQKVMITRQG
-468 NFEMKKTLAKNIAG
+468 NFEQKKALAKRIAG
-482 ISNESGAGVK
+482 IEE

>member
-1 MALMTSK
+1 MPLMTSA
-8 QYVESLAKMKRNIYF
+8 QYEKSLRKMNRNIYF
-23 QGKKIE
+23 QGKKLE
-29 DPINHPLLIPSR
+29 NPVDHPVLRPAMQ
-41 RCLEETYDMAFMPQ
+41 CLMDTYDMAFMPE
-55 YEDLMTATS
+55 YEDLMTTTS
-64 QFTGHKI
+64 QFTSHKI

-78 RDKEDLNK
+78 KSLDDLNK

-95 QRTGSCFQRCVIMDM
+95 QRTGSCFQRCVIMDA

-115 STTFEIDEKYGTHY
+115 STTYEIDQAHGTDYFEK
-129 FDAFKKY
+129 FQKFV
-136 IIRCQDKDLIVAG
+136 IRVQDEDLIVAG

-156 DRSARIGA
+156 DRSQNVGQ
-164 DGQDKDLYLHV
+164 GQDEDLYLHV
-175 VERRTDGVVV
+175 VERRPDGVVV

-221 IPLDAPGITMIVGRQ
+221 IPMDAPGITMIVGRQ
-236 SCDTRKMEDGA
+236 SCDTRKLENTT
-247 DIDLG
+247 IDLG
-252 NAKYGGIEALTV
+252 NARYGGIEALTV

-272 DCIFLNGETDFAGM
+272 DRIFLNGETDFAGM

-309 VIGAASLISQYNG
+309 AIGAASLIAQYNG
-322 TEIASHVKDKLVE
+322 TEKATHVKDKLIE

-345 AGIASSA
+345 AGIASST
-352 EGWQTKAGNYM
+352 EGYQTASGNYM

-378 YPYEIVRLMEDIA
+378 YPYEIIRMLEDIA

-400 EADLRSDA
+400 EADLRSET
-408 VGNYIKKYLV
+408 VGHYVEKYLA
-418 GCGVNAEDRLR
+418 GHGVDAETRLR
-429 ALRLCENLALG
+429 ALRLCENLSLG

-454 GSPQAQKIMIMRQG
+454 GSPQAQKIMIGRQG
-468 NFEMKKTLAKNIAG
+468 NFEGKKELAKRIAG
-482 ISNESGAGVK
+482 IKK

>member
-1 MALMTSK
+1 MPLMTSK
-8 QYVESLAKMKRNIYF
+8 QYVESLRKMKRNIYF
-23 QGKKIE
+23 QGEKLE
-29 DPINHPLLIPSR
+29 NPVDHPVIRPSMQ
-41 RCLEETYDMAFMPQ
+41 CLVETYDMAFMPE
-55 YEDLMTATS
+55 YEDLMTTTS
-64 QFTGHKI
+64 QLTGNKI

-78 RDKEDLNK
+78 KGPDDLNK

-95 QRTGSCFQRCVIMDM
+95 QRTGSCFQRCVIMDC

-115 STTFEIDEKYGTHY
+115 STTYEIDQKYNTDY
-129 FDAFKKY
+129 FERFKRF
-136 IIRCQDKDLIVAG
+136 IIRVQDEDLIVAG

-156 DRSARIGA
+156 DRSQPIGQ
-164 DGQDKDLYLHV
+164 GQDEDLYLRI
-175 VERRTDGVVV
+175 VERRPDGVVV

-197 AHEVIVLPTQ
+197 AHEVVVLPTQ
-207 AMKPGQEDYAIAFA
+207 ALRPGQEDYAIAFS
-221 IPLDAPGITMIVGRQ
+221 IPLDAPGITMILGRQ
-236 SCDTRKMEDGA
+236 SCDTRKLEPDA

-252 NAKYGGIEALTV
+252 NACYGGIEALTI

-272 DCIFLNGETDFAGM
+272 ERIYLNGETDFAGL

-309 VIGAASLISQYNG
+309 VIGAASLIAQYNG
-322 TEIASHVKDKLVE
+322 TEKASHIKDKLVE

-352 EGWQTKAGNYM
+352 EGHQLPAGNYM
-363 VNLLLA
+363 VDLLLA

-400 EADLRSDA
+400 EADLNSEA
-408 VGNYIKKYLV
+408 VGHYVKKYLV
-418 GCGVNAEDRLR
+418 GNNVEAEARLR
-429 ALRLCENLALG
+429 TLRLCENLALG

-454 GSPQAQKIMIMRQG
+454 GSPQAQKVMITRQG
-468 NFEMKKTLAKNIAG
+468 NFEGKKKLAKRIAG
-482 ISNESGAGVK
+482 IEE